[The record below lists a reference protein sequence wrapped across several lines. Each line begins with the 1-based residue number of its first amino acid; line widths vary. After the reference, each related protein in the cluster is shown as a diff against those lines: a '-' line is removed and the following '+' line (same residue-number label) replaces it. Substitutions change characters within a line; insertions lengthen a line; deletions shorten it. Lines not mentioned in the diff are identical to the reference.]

1 MEKSLSLD
9 LPQISRLFKQ
19 NLVLPLH
26 QYNPHPFPTP
36 TSISDKTAVKSD
48 DLSPKS
54 FLFFAV
60 KTTFRRTFLSSELQC
75 LPWGDPRKSLRKD
88 KDPITGNS
96 FSRNK
101 VYWTWLLWFLFIM
114 KVLRVLRQLR
124 LHDQSIKLQ
133 HSSSPGNKLPF
144 SKYYLIGY
152 SKENSATKSSSWL
165 SFARRSQYLL
175 RVQLLCTNLLFVD
188 II

>member
-54 FLFFAV
+54 FFFLQSKQPFAV
-60 KTTFRRTFLSSELQC
+60 RFSQANCNVCPEVIPENLCAKTRIRLLATHSLGTKFTERGCYGFFSLWKFSAYYGNYVYMINQLNYSIRLLPVSSY
-75 LPWGDPRKSLRKD
+75 PS
-88 KDPITGNS
+88 
-96 FSRNK
+96 
-101 VYWTWLLWFLFIM
+101 
-114 KVLRVLRQLR
+114 
-124 LHDQSIKLQ
+124 QSI
-133 HSSSPGNKLPF
+133 
-144 SKYYLIGY
+144 I
-152 SKENSATKSSSWL
+152 W
-165 SFARRSQYLL
+165 
-175 RVQLLCTNLLFVD
+175 
-188 II
+188 